1 MAGVSKLY
9 VNEMYDRFTYLAA
22 WLPNSKLKLG
32 DVGIQDG
39 GAFKRMTT
47 LKKLGVPFNVRVG
60 KNPVDFSYTSQSG
73 ISVKAK
79 LAGELAAG
87 TTLPLGKAGIVVEFS
102 KEGAFLFQAVGC
114 LVDEFE
120 DRAAVGKTII
130 KLHAKKGWD
139 PAWSVVD
146 TLVKVNRA
154 TILVSNSH
162 NAKLELTANS
172 PVAIASI
179 ANAEVGLAVNSQQ
192 GDIVRF
198 LAAKGLTPL
207 FKLSRLK
214 KSLLATLLG
223 SGQVIRFGGKT
234 PHEAAEALSD
244 EDIFE
249 AVAPA

>member
-1 MAGVSKLY
+1 MAGVSKLC
-9 VNEMYDRFTYLAA
+9 VNEMYDRFAYLAT

-39 GAFKRMTT
+39 GSFKRMTS

-60 KNPVDFSYTSQSG
+60 KTPMDFSYTSQSG
-73 ISVKAK
+73 ISVKTK

-87 TTLPLGKAGIVVEFS
+87 TTLPLGKAGLVVEFS

-120 DRAAVGKTII
+120 DRATVGKTII

-162 NAKLELTANS
+162 DAKLELTANS
-172 PVAIASI
+172 PVAIAHL

-198 LAAKGLTPL
+198 LAAKGLTPM
-207 FKLSRLK
+207 FRLSRLK
-214 KSLLATLLG
+214 KSLLASLLG
-223 SGQVIRFGGKT
+223 TGQVIHFGGKLPDET
-234 PHEAAEALSD
+234 AENLSA